1 MGNLGQNANG
11 DALQNSP
18 NGPLF
23 LLNFAR
29 LENTKYQSDFS
40 QNLRKPSSIRREV
53 EFFLRVVYNDRAGRT
68 PRQLSRLTLF
78 LSTQGVPLALRAQ
91 QRDFIQ
97 RAIGIH
103 PCVNLVS
110 DGFEVRI
117 RSVSEKEP
125 LAFKRDWFDPYHLN
139 RCKIFVFNFPTAV
152 PHFPCKPSPSF
163 SLQSGSGT
171 AKKEVDE
178 MGHSRAGKLTNTSL
192 MSRFARTCAS
202 TG

>member
-1 MGNLGQNANG
+1 M
-11 DALQNSP
+11 
-18 NGPLF
+18 
-23 LLNFAR
+23 
-29 LENTKYQSDFS
+29 
-40 QNLRKPSSIRREV
+40 
-53 EFFLRVVYNDRAGRT
+53 
-68 PRQLSRLTLF
+68 TLF
-78 LSTQGVPLALRAQ
+78 LSTQGVPPTFRAQ

-110 DGFEVRI
+110 DGFEEGI

-125 LAFKRDWFDPYHLN
+125 LAFKGDCLTLTTLIDAKLLSLTSPME
-139 RCKIFVFNFPTAV
+139 V
-152 PHFPCKPSPSF
+152 PQFSCKPSPSF

-171 AKKEVDE
+171 AKKEMDE